1 MPKKI
6 QLRLK
11 SILFL
16 APTFVIILIMSIL
29 LLTFHIAVDRYTVSR
44 VSKDMEEE
52 FAYYDEIYN
61 DTPSNDTLPTN
72 YLVEDIAEQ
81 EFIISTHIILLDK
94 DNNVLFPYD
103 KQEVKKEYH
112 TALNIRDYMIDKN
125 STFSND
131 KIIKVTEGH
140 NTYMVKSK
148 TYRGVFDGF
157 FVLNSKTPSSSNHVL
172 LVYANITPMQ
182 QFINLL
188 DKVLVVL
195 TLIFGILGIGVF
207 FLLAKSIDS
216 SLSNL
221 KKYIISIGKR
231 EVVDIFEIEKYREFE
246 DVIGTVNEM
255 AMMIDESERV
265 QRTFFQ
271 NASHELRT
279 PLMSIQGYAEGLQ
292 AGVFKDSDKALSIIV
307 DESDKMSK
315 LISQMLLLS
324 NTQGYELNR
333 KNVNLTQTLYG
344 YIDNIR
350 PMAIKNNLTATVE
363 ANGDIYLFADETL
376 LERAFLN
383 ILINATRYA
392 RTKIRL
398 RISDQSSHAR
408 VDISDDGPGIAPAD
422 LPHIFERF
430 YKGEKGNFGI
440 GLAITKDIIEKHG
453 GTITVE
459 SCTQGTTFTIIFP
472 QLG

>member
-44 VSKDMEEE
+44 VSKDMEKE
-52 FAYYDEIYN
+52 FSFYDEVYSDKI
-61 DTPSNDTLPTN
+61 PTVSEE
-72 YLVEDIAEQ
+72 LQED
-81 EFIISTHIILLDK
+81 EFIIPIYSILLDER
-94 DNNVLFPYD
+94 NNILFPY
-103 KQEVKKEYH
+103 KEEEFSKEYL
-112 TALNIRDYMIDKN
+112 TAVTIREYLVDKN
-125 STFSND
+125 PAFFEN
-131 KIIKVTEGH
+131 KIVKVSEGSK
-140 NTYMVKSK
+140 TYMVKSK
-148 TYRGVFDGF
+148 TYRGTFDGF
-157 FVLNSKTPSSSNHVL
+157 FIINSHTSVSKNHLL
-172 LVYANITPMQ
+172 LVYADITPMQ

-216 SLSNL
+216 SLNNL

-265 QRTFFQ
+265 QRIFFQ

-292 AGVFKDSDKALSIIV
+292 AGVFKDSNKALSIIV
-307 DESDKMSK
+307 DESNKMSK

-333 KNVNLTQTLYG
+333 KNINLTQILYG

-350 PMAIKNNLTATVE
+350 PMAIKNNLTAAVE
-363 ANGDIYLFADETL
+363 ANRDIYLFADETL

>member
-44 VSKDMEEE
+44 VSKDMEKE
-52 FAYYDEIYN
+52 FSFYDEIYS
-61 DTPSNDTLPTN
+61 DKIPTVSEE
-72 YLVEDIAEQ
+72 LQGD
-81 EFIISTHIILLDK
+81 EFIIPIYGILLDEK
-94 DNNVLFPYD
+94 NNILFPY
-103 KQEVKKEYH
+103 EEEEFAKEYL
-112 TALNIRDYMIDKN
+112 TAVTIREYLVNKN
-125 STFSND
+125 PDFFNN
-131 KIIKVTEGH
+131 KIVKVSEGSK
-140 NTYMVKSK
+140 TYMVKSK
-148 TYRGVFDGF
+148 TYRGTFDGF
-157 FVLNSKTPSSSNHVL
+157 FIVNSNASVSKNHL
-172 LVYANITPMQ
+172 FLVYADITPMQ

-216 SLSNL
+216 SLNNL
-221 KKYIISIGKR
+221 KKYIISIGKG

>member
-16 APTFVIILIMSIL
+16 APTLVIILIMSIL
-29 LLTFHIAVDRYTVSR
+29 LLTFHVAVDRYTVSR
-44 VSKDMEEE
+44 VSKNMEEE
-52 FAYYDEIYN
+52 FSFYDEVHSGKI
-61 DTPSNDTLPTN
+61 PTAPEEMQGN
-72 YLVEDIAEQ
+72 
-81 EFIISTHIILLDK
+81 EFIIPIHSILLDNDK
-94 DNNVLFPYD
+94 NILFPY
-103 KQEVKKEYH
+103 EEMEFNKEYL
-112 TALNIRDYMIDKN
+112 TAVNIRDYMVDKN
-125 STFSND
+125 PVFSED
-131 KIIKVTEGH
+131 KIVKVTEGSK
-140 NTYMVKSK
+140 TYMVKSK
-148 TYRGVFDGF
+148 AYHGTFDGF
-157 FVLNSKTPSSSNHVL
+157 FILDSKTSSSKNHVL
-172 LVYANITPMQ
+172 LVYADITPMQ
-182 QFINLL
+182 EFIDLL
-188 DKVLVVL
+188 DKVLIVL
-195 TLIFGILGIGVF
+195 TLIFGVLGIGVF
-207 FLLAKSIDS
+207 FLLARSIDS
-216 SLSNL
+216 SLNNL

-231 EVVDIFEIEKYREFE
+231 ETVDMLEIEKYREFE

-292 AGVFKDSDKALSIIV
+292 AGIFKDSDKALSIIV

-324 NTQGYELNR
+324 NTQGYELN
-333 KNVNLTQTLYG
+333 KKTVNLTQILYG
-344 YIDNIR
+344 YIDSIR
-350 PMAIKNNLTATVE
+350 PMAIKNDLTATVD
-363 ANGDIYLFADETL
+363 AKQNIYLLADETL

-383 ILINATRYA
+383 ILSNATRYA
-392 RTKIRL
+392 RSKISL
-398 RISDQSSHAR
+398 CISAQNSHAR
-408 VDISDDGPGIAPAD
+408 VDISDDGPGIAPTD

-453 GTITVE
+453 GTITAE
-459 SCTQGTTFTIIFP
+459 SSEQGTTFTIIFP
-472 QLG
+472 RV